1 MGSNSNSLKIR
12 CSVDWQNGHFGIAH
26 MHTSAAA
33 LTLTAQYSKSQISE
47 IMPGGCELQELA
59 EHLVSIENA
68 FINLK
73 QNELH

>member
-1 MGSNSNSLKIR
+1 
-12 CSVDWQNGHFGIAH
+12 

-33 LTLTAQYSKSQISE
+33 LTLTAQYSKSQISK